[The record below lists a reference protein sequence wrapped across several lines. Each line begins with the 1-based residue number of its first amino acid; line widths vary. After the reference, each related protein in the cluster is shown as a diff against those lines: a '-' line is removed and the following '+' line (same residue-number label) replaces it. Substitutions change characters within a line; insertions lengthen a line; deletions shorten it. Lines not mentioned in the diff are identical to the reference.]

1 MEANILGQNSTCCMK
16 AEKLHVFL
24 QSSSSI
30 ADTEARP
37 AFAVR
42 SCRGMVVRGWV
53 LVSNW
58 NDENLRPALNT
69 TESSTPEHG
78 ILEELGASL
87 PVRLGSCS
95 QGGLRGSCTNHQD
108 IAVVRSNCRHS

>member
-1 MEANILGQNSTCCMK
+1 MERNILGQNSTCCMK
-16 AEKLHVFL
+16 AEKLHIFL
-24 QSSSSI
+24 QLSSSI

-42 SCRGMVVRGWV
+42 SGRGMVAHGWV

-58 NDENLRPALNT
+58 NDEDLRPALNI

-78 ILEELGASL
+78 ILEELGAL
-87 PVRLGSCS
+87 
-95 QGGLRGSCTNHQD
+95 LRVG
-108 IAVVRSNCRHS
+108 